1 MTFLR
6 STSAALILLTSIG
19 AASAATIQ
27 DSRGTFIQ
35 DRNGV
40 WQEYIR
46 VQPRLIAPPV
56 DDSYNSYVRD
66 DWRLPPPL
74 LALDVAGTNDN

>member
-1 MTFLR
+1 MPSLKLFSL
-6 STSAALILLTSIG
+6 ALVMLAGIG

-40 WQEYIR
+40 WHQ
-46 VQPRLIAPPV
+46 
-56 DDSYNSYVRD
+56 YV
-66 DWRLPPPL
+66 
-74 LALDVAGTNDN
+74 LARPGRILADPDARNGKYPYQYPGMPTDLDVPKGDQW